1 VKDSFEKSAT
11 VLTCLLEF
19 NSIQQALMFHD
30 ENSDQ
35 RKIMVTHRSSNA
47 KDEETLAN
55 GNNSSELLSNRGSKE
70 LNVDHQKLQMGLRL
84 GQKVNYRQTLILRSQ
99 LLEMRKTL
107 LEKCEEVVDGTFFP
121 FVKNNLKTQKI
132 FNDLVQYHNE
142 H

>member
-1 VKDSFEKSAT
+1 M
-11 VLTCLLEF
+11 LEF

>member
-1 VKDSFEKSAT
+1 
-11 VLTCLLEF
+11 
-19 NSIQQALMFHD
+19 MFHD

-70 LNVDHQKLQMGLRL
+70 LNLDQQKLQMGLRL

>member
-1 VKDSFEKSAT
+1 VKDSIEKSAT

-70 LNVDHQKLQMGLRL
+70 LNLDQQKLQMGLRL

-121 FVKNNLKTQKI
+121 FLKNNLKTQKI